1 MDRTIA
7 ALQVLTEE
15 FTDPTYGD
23 TIVAVELLNEPFP
36 QQDWEV
42 DYLKRFYQSAYK
54 TVRAAAKQPNVVVA
68 IDEAF
73 QGLDA
78 WNGFMTVPDWTDVA
92 LDTHIYAMF
101 NLDTL
106 AMGYNANLQWY
117 CSHLNELVAANQQ
130 HWTIVGEFTRM
141 SRTHDVSS

>member
-42 DYLKRFYQSAYK
+42 DYLKRFYQAAYT
-54 TVRAAAKQPNVVVA
+54 TVRQAAKQPGVVVA

-73 QGLDA
+73 QGLSA
-78 WNGFMTVPDWTDVA
+78 WDGFMTEPQWSSVA
-92 LDTHIYAMF
+92 LDT
-101 NLDTL
+101 
-106 AMGYNANLQWY
+106 
-117 CSHLNELVAANQQ
+117 
-130 HWTIVGEFTRM
+130 
-141 SRTHDVSS
+141 VS